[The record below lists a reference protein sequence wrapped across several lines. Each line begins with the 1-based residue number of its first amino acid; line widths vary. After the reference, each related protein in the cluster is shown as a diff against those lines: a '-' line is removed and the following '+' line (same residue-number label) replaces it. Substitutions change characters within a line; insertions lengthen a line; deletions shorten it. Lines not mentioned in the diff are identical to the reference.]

1 MGVGLLRAYVVAPCA
16 EEKTLQDINT
26 TAVDSCSVQR
36 TEKLCCKMPT
46 HCLQTLFQ
54 SPNIEL
60 NCTHRI
66 TPYHVSPREQDSK
79 CHVRK
84 ENVGWTK
91 PSLDSWAKPCKN
103 EQHVGSIKFKRPT
116 APKISNKL
124 IFKQCKGP
132 QTNIPQDVGRIEDL
146 ISKPVALTLP
156 RIGDPRQI
164 NKLSSSLLIGTLWR
178 VRNGFILSWFP
189 VYVPRSQSRSCYHP
203 GRHRARFR
211 PTGRVELIILR
222 FYF

>member
-26 TAVDSCSVQR
+26 TAVDSCAPLFWLVSTVQR

-66 TPYHVSPREQDSK
+66 TPYHLSPREQDSK

-103 EQHVGSIKFKRPT
+103 EQHIESGVIESIKLKRPT

-124 IFKQCKGP
+124 TFKQCKGA
-132 QTNIPQDVGRIEDL
+132 QTNIPRDVGCIEDL
-146 ISKPVALTLP
+146 ISKPVALTLS
-156 RIGDPRQI
+156 RIGDR
-164 NKLSSSLLIGTLWR
+164 R
-178 VRNGFILSWFP
+178 
-189 VYVPRSQSRSCYHP
+189 
-203 GRHRARFR
+203 
-211 PTGRVELIILR
+211 
-222 FYF
+222 